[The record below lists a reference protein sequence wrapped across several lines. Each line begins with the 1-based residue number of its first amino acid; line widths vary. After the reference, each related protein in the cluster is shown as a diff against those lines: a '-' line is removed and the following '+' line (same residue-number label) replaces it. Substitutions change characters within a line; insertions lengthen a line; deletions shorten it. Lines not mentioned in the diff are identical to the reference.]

1 MNFCLYVFVFKCF
14 IGYDLHHNSIL
25 KVLNMFHCPKC
36 HFAAHART
44 SRYFTDTTKERYHQ
58 CTNINCSA
66 TFVTT
71 ETVERFI
78 VSPGIVLPAVPHPTP
93 SGQQQIHLQ

>member
-1 MNFCLYVFVFKCF
+1 MC
-14 IGYDLHHNSIL
+14 
-25 KVLNMFHCPKC
+25 HCPKY
-36 HFAAHART
+36 HYAAHART

-78 VSPGIVLPAVPHPTP
+78 VSPGEVVPARPHPTT
-93 SGQQQIHLQ
+93 SDAMAVINVFFMCIKKTIFNFNG

>member
-1 MNFCLYVFVFKCF
+1 
-14 IGYDLHHNSIL
+14 
-25 KVLNMFHCPKC
+25 MFHCPKC

-58 CTNINCSA
+58 CTNINCSC

-71 ETVERFI
+71 ETIERFI
-78 VSPGIVLPAVPHPTP
+78 SLPNVIEPAPAHADKN
-93 SGQQQIHLQ
+93 GQQQMHWV

>member
-1 MNFCLYVFVFKCF
+1 
-14 IGYDLHHNSIL
+14 
-25 KVLNMFHCPKC
+25 MFHCPKC

-71 ETVERFI
+71 EAVERFI
-78 VSPGIVLPAVPHPTP
+78 VSPGL
-93 SGQQQIHLQ
+93 

>member
-1 MNFCLYVFVFKCF
+1 
-14 IGYDLHHNSIL
+14 
-25 KVLNMFHCPKC
+25 MFHCPKC

-44 SRYFTDTTKERYHQ
+44 SRYFTDMTKERYHQ

-78 VSPGIVLPAVPHPTP
+78 VSPGVVVPAAPHPTS
-93 SGQQQIHLQ
+93 SGQEKIHWM

>member
-1 MNFCLYVFVFKCF
+1 
-14 IGYDLHHNSIL
+14 
-25 KVLNMFHCPKC
+25 MFHCPKC

-44 SRYFTDTTKERYHQ
+44 RRYFTDTTKERYHQ

-78 VSPGIVLPAVPHPTP
+78 VSPG
-93 SGQQQIHLQ
+93 

>member
-1 MNFCLYVFVFKCF
+1 MIKRVKLTHRKLNE
-14 IGYDLHHNSIL
+14 
-25 KVLNMFHCPKC
+25 VLAMFHCPKC

-78 VSPGIVLPAVPHPTP
+78 VSPGVVVPAAPHPSM
-93 SGQQQIHLQ
+93 SGQQQIQWM

>member
-1 MNFCLYVFVFKCF
+1 MAPVQ
-14 IGYDLHHNSIL
+14 HTTENS
-25 KVLNMFHCPKC
+25 
-36 HFAAHART
+36 RT
-44 SRYFTDTTKERYHQ
+44 PYHQ

-78 VSPGIVLPAVPHPTP
+78 VSPGVVVPAAPHPTS
-93 SGQQQIHLQ
+93 SGQQQIQWM

>member
-1 MNFCLYVFVFKCF
+1 
-14 IGYDLHHNSIL
+14 
-25 KVLNMFHCPKC
+25 MFHCPKC
-36 HFAAHART
+36 LNTAYART
-44 SRYFTDTTKERYHQ
+44 SRYFYDTTKERYHQ

-78 VSPGIVLPAVPHPTP
+78 ASPEVLVLAPPHPTS
-93 SGQQQIHLQ
+93 SGQQQIHWQ

>member
-1 MNFCLYVFVFKCF
+1 
-14 IGYDLHHNSIL
+14 
-25 KVLNMFHCPKC
+25 MFHCPKC
-36 HFAAHART
+36 HHAAHART

-78 VSPGIVLPAVPHPTP
+78 VSPGVVVPAPVHPTQ
-93 SGQQQIHLQ
+93 SGQQQITWM